1 MKFKS
6 LVVALV
12 ISLTFLSNAF
22 ASGFMQVANVTKIRG
37 TAFINKE
44 KIKVGAEI
52 AERMELRIP
61 QKGDFVEVKFQ
72 NGHLVRFVGA
82 KVVVETLNPKN
93 TLFNLIRGKIFL
105 VIKPLTQ
112 DETFHIK
119 TKRATFAVHG
129 TKFMIE
135 ETKKQSSLYV
145 IEGVVAAKSASGE
158 VDVKKDEMLILA
170 SAKAKLKTAVASPQL
185 IEMTNKVFT
194 EMGVF

>member
-22 ASGFMQVANVTKIRG
+22 ATGFMQVANVTKIRG

-72 NGHLVRFVGA
+72 NGHMVRFVGA
-82 KVVVETLNPKN
+82 KVAVETLNPKN
-93 TLFNLIRGKIFL
+93 TLFNLIRGKIFS

-119 TKRATFAVHG
+119 TKHATFAVHG

-145 IEGVVAAKSASGE
+145 IEGVVAAKSTSGE
-158 VDVKKDEMLILA
+158 IDVKKDEMLILA

-185 IEMTNKVFT
+185 IEMANKVFT
-194 EMGVF
+194 EMGVL

>member
-22 ASGFMQVANVTKIRG
+22 ASGFMQVANVTKIHG

-52 AERMELRIP
+52 AERMELHIP

-72 NGHLVRFVGA
+72 NGHMVRFVGA
-82 KVVVETLNPKN
+82 KVAVETLNPKN
-93 TLFNLIRGKIFL
+93 TLFNLIRGKIFS

-119 TKRATFAVHG
+119 TKHATFAVHG

-145 IEGVVAAKSASGE
+145 IEGVVAAKSTSGE
-158 VDVKKDEMLILA
+158 IDVKKDEMLILA

-185 IEMTNKVFT
+185 IEMANKVFT
-194 EMGVF
+194 EMGVL